1 LAFERSD
8 VRRRSAIADMGRA
21 MIFISLLMLSACQI
35 GTKTAIS
42 YVNGIPVFSVTR
54 EDGGETCLD
63 YIGLSEGTRD
73 IEGPA
78 VWALN
83 QNLEDRQA
91 GTAKCYNVFT
101 YGKTV
106 EGYEQRFFGR
116 RSLIPGKSYVVDIG
130 GGGLTGTTVFI
141 YQPDQ
146 PAAIEGQAQ
155 RSKNEIAP

>member
-8 VRRRSAIADMGRA
+8 VRRRIAIADMGRA

-63 YIGLSEGTRD
+63 YIGVREGTRD
-73 IEGPA
+73 INGPT

-83 QNLEDRQA
+83 QNLDDRQA
-91 GTAKCYNVFT
+91 GTAKCYSVFT
-101 YGKTV
+101 YGKAV
-106 EGYEQRFFGR
+106 EGYEQRFGGKP
-116 RSLIPGKSYVVDIG
+116 LIPGKNYVVDIG

-141 YQPDQ
+141 YQPGE
-146 PAAIEGQAQ
+146 PAAVKEQAQ